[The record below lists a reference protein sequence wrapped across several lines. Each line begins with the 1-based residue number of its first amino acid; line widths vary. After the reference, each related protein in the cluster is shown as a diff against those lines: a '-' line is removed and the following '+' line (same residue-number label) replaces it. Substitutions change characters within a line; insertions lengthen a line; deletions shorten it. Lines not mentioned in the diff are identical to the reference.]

1 MMKQEKQIPFWENKT
16 LEELS
21 EAEWEA
27 VCARCGKCCLIKIKC
42 FRVHFTNV
50 ACRYLNLE
58 TGSCPVYEQRRQIV
72 PECMK
77 LTPDNYKKLSKALPK
92 TCAYRWLKEKKC
104 LPPWHPL
111 ISGSTE
117 TIHEMG
123 ISVKNR
129 AVSESPDIELEEHIV
144 SWDDL

>member
-1 MMKQEKQIPFWENKT
+1 MKPQKQTPFWEIKKLKEMT
-16 LEELS
+16 PD
-21 EAEWEA
+21 EWEA
-27 VCARCGKCCLIKIKC
+27 VCARCGKCCLMKIKC

-50 ACRYLNLE
+50 ACRHIDLK
-58 TGSCPVYEQRRQIV
+58 TGSCTIYDKRRQVV

-77 LTPDNYKKLSKALPK
+77 LTAENYKKLSKALPK
-92 TCAYRWLKEKKC
+92 TCAYRWLDEKKC

-111 ISGSTE
+111 ISQSPK

-123 ISVKNR
+123 ISVKDR
-129 AVSESPDIELEEHIV
+129 AIHETPDVVLEEHVV